1 MLEQPRSLSLESLPV
16 ELRILILQNLPDTQS
31 LIASLLAHSSLYNA
45 FQEDPTIA
53 AKVLENQIVPP
64 SLLPHALAV
73 QQSASLKSQNRDQMQ
88 KLFDNYYKTTSTQLF
103 HSLTQV
109 PLPDALYMTELYKN
123 VVFFTENFVSAILPL
138 LSTGNDPQT
147 LSTSPSS
154 TELYRSFYR
163 FELYCNLFRRY
174 RHNNLKT
181 FFSAKEQGEI
191 FFKRYS
197 PWENEQLACIHDYL
211 LQQLSI
217 GGVNS

>member
-1 MLEQPRSLSLESLPV
+1 
-16 ELRILILQNLPDTQS
+16 LILQNLPDTQS

-73 QQSASLKSQNRDQMQ
+73 QQSASLKSQNRDQVQ
-88 KLFDNYYKTTSTQLF
+88 ELFDNYYKITSTQLF
-103 HSLTQV
+103 HSLPQV
-109 PLPDALYMTELYKN
+109 PLPDALYMTDLYKS
-123 VVFFTENFVSAILPL
+123 VVFFTENFVSATLPL
-138 LSTGNDPQT
+138 LSTGKDPQT
-147 LSTSPSS
+147 LSASPSL
-154 TELYRSFYR
+154 TEFYRIQRSLYR

-181 FFSAKEQGEI
+181 FFGAKEQGEI